1 MVGSRVNFTSRRRSH
16 FFELNGRIPSR
27 ARQNKFSLI
36 QNNEAPRGSHAPRGE
51 VRAIQAAR
59 RQREVAMTDKK
70 TPDDINPIPRRS
82 FLVGAGTAVAASLT
96 PAEPAQA
103 QQPMPAAA
111 AAAASE
117 PEAYLT
123 LTAPEAAFLSAA
135 VDAFIPA
142 DELTPSGSEC
152 GVVTFIDRQ
161 LASAWGGGAKMYRQG
176 PFRKAKAEYGYQL
189 PLTPRQ
195 FFEAGIVAV
204 NAWTR
209 KVHGKDFDRLPAK
222 ERDDALKAL
231 EQGKAELG
239 DFDGKPFFEA
249 LLQITMEGFFA
260 DPIYGGNRNKVSW
273 KMVGFPGLPAVYAN
287 LIEEYR
293 TKRYVAEPQSIA
305 DFS

>member
-1 MVGSRVNFTSRRRSH
+1 
-16 FFELNGRIPSR
+16 
-27 ARQNKFSLI
+27 
-36 QNNEAPRGSHAPRGE
+36 
-51 VRAIQAAR
+51 
-59 RQREVAMTDKK
+59 MTDKK

-103 QQPMPAAA
+103 QAQQSKPAAAPAAA
-111 AAAASE
+111 ATSE

-123 LTAPEAAFLSAA
+123 LTAPEAAFLFAA

-209 KVHGKDFDRLPAK
+209 KVHGKDFDRLAAK
-222 ERDDALKAL
+222 ERDEALKAL

-260 DPIYGGNRNKVSW
+260 DPIYGGNRNKVAW